1 MTLCLQN
8 KTYEAEHI
16 LTTRNKSIYDANIS
30 LHKITAI
37 LIIHNAEIKHSTE
50 NVSDRTA
57 MSRSCSTA
65 WPIASSLNPITMI
78 HRQYKKL
85 VVKHSI

>member
-50 NVSDRTA
+50 NKKRQKLTLTDG
-57 MSRSCSTA
+57 
-65 WPIASSLNPITMI
+65 NP
-78 HRQYKKL
+78 
-85 VVKHSI
+85 